1 MFSQVFG
8 KLDTLIFITIY
19 I

>member
-8 KLDTLIFITIY
+8 LGFR
-19 I
+19 